1 MKITS
6 DSFADGSR
14 IPDEFAFCNP
24 SSSDHV
30 CLGGNRNP
38 QLRWSN
44 VPAGT
49 KSFVLICHDPDVPSV
64 GDDVNQE
71 GRIIAASLLR
81 VDFFHWVMV
90 DLPADLREIEA
101 GAFSSEVTP
110 AGKPG
115 PAGPRG
121 TRHGVND
128 YTAWFAADESMRG
141 DYYGYDGPCPPWND
155 ERVHHYVFTL
165 YALDVDRCPVEGRF
179 DGPLVR
185 NAMAGHVLAQASL
198 TSTYSL
204 NPRLTD

>member
-6 DSFADGSR
+6 DSFADGGR
-14 IPDEFAFCNP
+14 LPDEFAFCNP
-24 SSSDHV
+24 ASNGHV
-30 CLGGNRNP
+30 CLGANRNP
-38 QLRWSN
+38 HLRWSDIP
-44 VPAGT
+44 VGT

-71 GRIIAASLLR
+71 GRIIAASLPR

-115 PAGPRG
+115 PAGQQG

-128 YTAWFAADESMRG
+128 YTAWFAADASMRG

-155 ERVHHYVFTL
+155 EHLHHYVFTL
-165 YALDVDRCPVEGRF
+165 YALDLGRCPVESRF
-179 DGPLVR
+179 DGPQVR
-185 NAMAGHVLAQASL
+185 NAIAGHVLAQASL

-204 NPRLTD
+204 NPEVSG